1 MSLTIYAVGDV
12 HGRDDCLRDLHAEI
26 SAHARSLAGE
36 KLLVYVG
43 DYVDRGPQSAD
54 VVDRVMAGPPEA
66 VDRQVTL
73 MGNHEHMMLAYYA
86 GEDRTNMWLFNGGDK
101 TIESYGDDDARLERH
116 LHWMSELPLYHREGR
131 YLFVHAGIWPGRPLE
146 KQRPEDLLWIR
157 DRFLTDTRDHG
168 CIVVHGHTPVPGRPE
183 VKRNRVNTDAM
194 AFDTGRLCCA
204 VLTEDD
210 IIGFL
215 WGEA

>member
-1 MSLTIYAVGDV
+1 MSLTIYAIGDV

-26 SAHARSLAGE
+26 SAHARAQPGE

-73 MGNHEHMMLAYYA
+73 MGNHENMMLAYYA
-86 GEDRTNMWLFNGGDK
+86 GQDRANMWLFNGGDK
-101 TIESYGDDDARLERH
+101 TIESYGEDGARLEHH
-116 LHWMSELPLYHREGR
+116 LLWMSELPLYHREGG

-146 KQRPEDLLWIR
+146 KQRPEDMLWIR
-157 DRFLTDTRDHG
+157 DRFLSDTRDHG
-168 CIVVHGHTPVPGRPE
+168 CLVVHGHTPVPGRPE
-183 VKRNRVNTDAM
+183 VRPNRINTDAM
-194 AFDTGRLCCA
+194 AYETGRLCCA
-204 VLTEDD
+204 VLAPDD
-210 IIGFL
+210 LIGFL